1 VFCKLFILN
10 IKRFFKNNR
19 MMVLILL
26 FSQIISVVVSLM
38 AYGMIMNTKRET
50 ESAGYSERFL
60 DASAYTDVYMPMEEV
75 KDSLYKLLNQY
86 GNKVRS
92 VVLDGYDKEEK
103 TIIWMHFTYR
113 NNNIVMDDEWKN
125 SILDTQPN
133 RIGRFYTDDEFYS
146 GKKVLITNGGY
157 DDIKKCY
164 INGTEYEVVGHFY
177 EEGYS
182 GNSDYKVVEMPFFSA
197 DDDLPICGVGIQ
209 LATLP
214 TVSEYNVFAEEMVR
228 LYDNQVNVYMPEKF
242 SNDTKDMYKTYLVIA
257 AIILGMSIIN
267 IGIVYGYILR
277 TRNKYNAILSL
288 CGGRKY
294 QIVIINLLEIITICI
309 VSYGLAV
316 LLFNNVITPYV
327 KDIFVYF
334 TDIFDRY
341 LYEDF
346 LAIYLLTVIICAVY
360 NILKVLNKQTITF
373 IRGGGRK

>member
-1 VFCKLFILN
+1 MFCKLFILN

-92 VVLDGYDKEEK
+92 VDLDGYDKEEK

-113 NNNIVMDDEWKN
+113 NNNIVIDDEWKN

>member
-1 VFCKLFILN
+1 MFCKLFILN

>member
-1 VFCKLFILN
+1 MFCKLFILN

-92 VVLDGYDKEEK
+92 VDLDGYDKEEK

>member
-1 VFCKLFILN
+1 MFCKLFILN

-26 FSQIISVVVSLM
+26 FSQVISVVVSLM

-146 GKKVLITNGGY
+146 GKNVLITNGGY

-177 EEGYS
+177 
-182 GNSDYKVVEMPFFSA
+182 
-197 DDDLPICGVGIQ
+197 
-209 LATLP
+209 
-214 TVSEYNVFAEEMVR
+214 
-228 LYDNQVNVYMPEKF
+228 
-242 SNDTKDMYKTYLVIA
+242 
-257 AIILGMSIIN
+257 
-267 IGIVYGYILR
+267 
-277 TRNKYNAILSL
+277 
-288 CGGRKY
+288 
-294 QIVIINLLEIITICI
+294 
-309 VSYGLAV
+309 
-316 LLFNNVITPYV
+316 
-327 KDIFVYF
+327 
-334 TDIFDRY
+334 
-341 LYEDF
+341 
-346 LAIYLLTVIICAVY
+346 
-360 NILKVLNKQTITF
+360 
-373 IRGGGRK
+373 

>member
-1 VFCKLFILN
+1 MFCKLFILN

-26 FSQIISVVVSLM
+26 FSQIISVVVALM

-277 TRNKYNAILSL
+277 TRNKYNVILSL

>member
-1 VFCKLFILN
+1 MFCKLFILN

-26 FSQIISVVVSLM
+26 FSQIISVVVSFM

-92 VVLDGYDKEEK
+92 VVLNGYDKEEK

-133 RIGRFYTDDEFYS
+133 KIGRFYTDEEFYS

-177 EEGYS
+177 EEGYAS
-182 GNSDYKVVEMPFFSA
+182 YSDSKVVEMPFFSA
-197 DDDLPICGVGIQ
+197 DEDMPIYGVGIQ

-228 LYDNQVNVYMPEKF
+228 LYDDKVNVYMPEKF

-294 QIVIINLLEIITICI
+294 QIVIINMLEIITICI
-309 VSYGLAV
+309 VSYGLAI

-346 LAIYLLTVIICAVY
+346 LVIYLLAIIICAAY

>member
-1 VFCKLFILN
+1 MFCKLFILN

-92 VVLDGYDKEEK
+92 VDLDGYDKEEK

-182 GNSDYKVVEMPFFSA
+182 GYSDYKVVEMPFFSA

-257 AIILGMSIIN
+257 VIILGMSIIN

-346 LAIYLLTVIICAVY
+346 LAIYLLAVIICAVY

>member
-1 VFCKLFILN
+1 MFCKLFILN

-19 MMVLILL
+19 MMVLMLL

-92 VVLDGYDKEEK
+92 VDLDGYDKEEK

>member
-1 VFCKLFILN
+1 
-10 IKRFFKNNR
+10 

-92 VVLDGYDKEEK
+92 VDLDGYDKEEK

-277 TRNKYNAILSL
+277 IRNKYNAILSL

>member
-1 VFCKLFILN
+1 MFCKLFILN

-60 DASAYTDVYMPMEEV
+60 DASAYTDVYMPMKEV

>member
-1 VFCKLFILN
+1 MFCKLFILN
-10 IKRFFKNNR
+10 INRFFKNNR

>member
-1 VFCKLFILN
+1 MFCKLFILN

-92 VVLDGYDKEEK
+92 VDLDGYDKEEK

-277 TRNKYNAILSL
+277 IRNKYNAILSL

>member
-1 VFCKLFILN
+1 MFCKLFILN

-92 VVLDGYDKEEK
+92 VVLDVYDKEEK